1 MTRRSAWLFPGQG
14 AQRRGMGREL
24 FDRYPDAMAAA
35 DRILGFS
42 VRELCLGDAAER
54 LTDTRYLQP
63 ALFVVNE
70 LTRRAC
76 AAREPAPDYLAGHS
90 LGEYNALLAA
100 DAFDFET
107 GLALVARRGELM
119 GRATGGAM
127 TAVVG
132 PGAARIVD
140 LLAEAGIDDVD
151 LANLN
156 STEQVVLSGPAES
169 LRRAAGAVTAAGAG
183 RCVPLRVSAAFH
195 SRYMADAAREFAAFL
210 AGFELRDPRIPV
222 IANVT
227 ARPYRPGEVGRL
239 LAAQV
244 HSAVRWSES
253 MAHLRSRGVDRVVEQ
268 GPGRVLTGLW
278 DAAVKDAANGSAAKP
293 RPAAGSAPAPAAVA
307 AAPDGAPT
315 AERPAPAG
323 PTPAAPASAG
333 LASAAPASAGLAPAV
348 PAAAA
353 PASAGLAPAVPAAA
367 APASAGLAP
376 AVPAAAAPASAG
388 LAPAVPAAA
397 MPAPAGPTPAAPAAP
412 AAAPAA
418 GAKPSPY
425 GARAGGGTARAVSGP
440 AAGGPIGAAPE
451 RLGSAAFRADYGVRY
466 AYLAGSMYKGIAS
479 TELVARMARA
489 GLLGYFGTGGLRT
502 ERIEAAI
509 ATLRAELG
517 PDGGFGMNLL
527 HALHDP
533 PLEEATV
540 RLFLRHRVR
549 FVEASGFTQPTRAL
563 VLYRLSGAH
572 RDGTGR
578 AVAPNRLL
586 AKVSRPEVATA
597 FMEPAPEALVR
608 GLLAEG
614 LLTAAEAEAGR
625 ALPLAGEVCAEA
637 DSAGHTDAAVA
648 YTLMPATTGLRDR
661 IVAERGYP
669 DGIRVG
675 AAGGLGAPESLAA
688 AFVLGADFVVTGSVN
703 QCTPQAGTSDAVK
716 DLLAQADVQDTGYA
730 PAGDMFEIGARV
742 QVLRRGTLFAARA
755 NKLYQAYRQYDGL
768 EAIDDKLRRTIEDG
782 WFHRE
787 LEQVWKET
795 REYYLRAGRP
805 QEVERAEQD
814 PRHRMALVFRW
825 YFVHSTRM
833 AMRGDPAERVN
844 YQIHTGPAIG
854 AFNRFAAG
862 TALADW
868 RNRHVDAV
876 AEALM
881 AGAARVLQDR
891 FSSLAR

>member
-293 RPAAGSAPAPAAVA
+293 RPAAGSAPAPAAAA
-307 AAPDGAPT
+307 AAPDGAPA
-315 AERPAPAG
+315 AERP
-323 PTPAAPASAG
+323 APASAG
-333 LASAAPASAGLAPAV
+333 LASAAPASAV
-348 PAAAA
+348 P
-353 PASAGLAPAVPAAA
+353 
-367 APASAGLAP
+367 AP

-397 MPAPAGPTPAAPAAP
+397 MPAPAGPMPAAHASAVPAPGARAVP

-768 EAIDDKLRRTIEDG
+768 EAIDAKLRRTIEDG

>member
-169 LRRAAGAVTAAGAG
+169 LRRAAGAVTTAGAG

-333 LASAAPASAGLAPAV
+333 LA
-348 PAAAA
+348 
-353 PASAGLAPAVPAAA
+353 
-367 APASAGLAP
+367 
-376 AVPAAAAPASAG
+376 
-388 LAPAVPAAA
+388 PAVPAAA
-397 MPAPAGPTPAAPAAP
+397 MPAPGGPMPAAHASAVPAPGARAVP

>member
-210 AGFELRDPRIPV
+210 AGFELRDPGIPV

-227 ARPYRPGEVGRL
+227 ARPYGPGEVGRL

-278 DAAVKDAANGSAAKP
+278 DVAMKDAANGSAAQP
-293 RPAAGSAPAPAAVA
+293 RSAAGSAPAPAAAA

-333 LASAAPASAGLAPAV
+333 LAPAVPAPAPAV
-348 PAAAA
+348 PA
-353 PASAGLAPAVPAAA
+353 
-367 APASAGLAP
+367 
-376 AVPAAAAPASAG
+376 
-388 LAPAVPAAA
+388 
-397 MPAPAGPTPAAPAAP
+397 PAAPAVP

-418 GAKPSPY
+418 GAEPSPY
-425 GARAGGGTARAVSGP
+425 GARAGGGTARTVSGP
-440 AAGGPIGAAPE
+440 AAAGPAGVAPE

-608 GLLAEG
+608 GLLADG
-614 LLTAAEAEAGR
+614 LLTAAEAEAGH

-768 EAIDDKLRRTIEDG
+768 DAIDAKLRRTIEDG

>member
-1 MTRRSAWLFPGQG
+1 MTRQSAWLFPGQG

-156 STEQVVLSGPAES
+156 SAEQVVLSGPAES

-253 MAHLRSRGVDRVVEQ
+253 MGHLRSRGVDRVVEQ

-278 DAAVKDAANGSAAKP
+278 DAAVKDAANCSAAEP
-293 RPAAGSAPAPAAVA
+293 RPSAGSAPAPAGAA

-315 AERPAPAG
+315 AGRAAPAVPAPAV
-323 PTPAAPASAG
+323 PATVAP
-333 LASAAPASAGLAPAV
+333 APAV
-348 PAAAA
+348 PAAA
-353 PASAGLAPAVPAAA
+353 
-367 APASAGLAP
+367 
-376 AVPAAAAPASAG
+376 
-388 LAPAVPAAA
+388 
-397 MPAPAGPTPAAPAAP
+397 
-412 AAAPAA
+412 PAA
-418 GAKPSPY
+418 GSEPSPS
-425 GARAGGGTARAVSGP
+425 GARAAGGTATPVSGP
-440 AAGGPIGAAPE
+440 PAAGPIGAAPE

-597 FMEPAPEALVR
+597 FMEPPPQTLVR

-716 DLLAQADVQDTGYA
+716 DLLAQGRRPGHRVRPGRRHVRDRSAGAGAAARHAVRGARQQAVPGVPPVRRPGGDRRQAAADDRGRLVPPRTRTGLEGDPRVL
-730 PAGDMFEIGARV
+730 PAGGPPA
-742 QVLRRGTLFAARA
+742 G
-755 NKLYQAYRQYDGL
+755 G
-768 EAIDDKLRRTIEDG
+768 
-782 WFHRE
+782 
-787 LEQVWKET
+787 
-795 REYYLRAGRP
+795 RAGRAGP
-805 QEVERAEQD
+805 QTPDGAGVPLVLRAQHQD
-814 PRHRMALVFRW
+814 GDARRPRRARQLPDPHRPGDRRVQPLRRRDRARRLAQSPCGRRRRGIDGRRCPGPPRPFLLAGPLNFR
-825 YFVHSTRM
+825 
-833 AMRGDPAERVN
+833 PA
-844 YQIHTGPAIG
+844 Q
-854 AFNRFAAG
+854 
-862 TALADW
+862 
-868 RNRHVDAV
+868 
-876 AEALM
+876 
-881 AGAARVLQDR
+881 
-891 FSSLAR
+891 

>member
-1 MTRRSAWLFPGQG
+1 MQRTAWLFPGQG
-14 AQRRGMGREL
+14 AQRRGMGRDL
-24 FDRYPDAMAAA
+24 FDRYPEAMADA

-42 VRELCLGDAAER
+42 VRELCLDDSGGR

-70 LTRRAC
+70 LTRRAY

-127 TAVVG
+127 TAVIG
-132 PGAARIVD
+132 PGVARIAD
-140 LLAEAGIDDVD
+140 LLAEAGVDDVD

-156 STEQVVLSGPAES
+156 SAEQVVLSGPAES

-195 SRYMADAAREFAAFL
+195 SRHMADAAREFAAFL
-210 AGFELRDPRIPV
+210 DGFELRDPRIPV

-227 ARPYRPGEVGRL
+227 ARPYRPGEVRRL

-253 MAHLRSRGVDRVVEQ
+253 MRHLLAQGVQRVAEQ

-278 DAAVKDAANGSAAKP
+278 DAAVKDAANG
-293 RPAAGSAPAPAAVA
+293 PAPEQQAVAGSASGPAEVGEAA
-307 AAPDGAPT
+307 DG
-315 AERPAPAG
+315 
-323 PTPAAPASAG
+323 
-333 LASAAPASAGLAPAV
+333 ASAAGR
-348 PAAAA
+348 
-353 PASAGLAPAVPAAA
+353 
-367 APASAGLAP
+367 
-376 AVPAAAAPASAG
+376 
-388 LAPAVPAAA
+388 
-397 MPAPAGPTPAAPAAP
+397 AAPAAP

-418 GAKPSPY
+418 LASAPAAVLAPSPSRV
-425 GARAGGGTARAVSGP
+425 GA
-440 AAGGPIGAAPE
+440 AAGSAPVSERSADGMTTLTPE

-509 ATLRAELG
+509 ATLRGELG
-517 PDGGFGMNLL
+517 PDGSFGMNLL

-533 PLEEATV
+533 ELEETTV
-540 RLFLRHRVR
+540 RLFLRHGVR
-549 FVEASGFTQPTRAL
+549 FVEASGFTRPTRAL
-563 VLYRLSGAH
+563 VLYRLSRAH
-572 RDGTGR
+572 RDGAGR

-597 FMEPAPEALVR
+597 FMEPAPEELVR
-608 GLLAEG
+608 SLLADGLLS
-614 LLTAAEAEAGR
+614 AAEAEAGR

-637 DSAGHTDAAVA
+637 DSGGHTDAAVA
-648 YTLMPATTGLRDR
+648 YTLMPAMTGLRDR

-669 DGIRVG
+669 DGIRIG
-675 AAGGLGAPESLAA
+675 AAGGLGAPEGLAA

-703 QCTPQAGTSDAVK
+703 QCTPQAGTSDTVK

-742 QVLRRGTLFAARA
+742 QVLWRGTLFAARA
-755 NKLYQAYRQYDGL
+755 NKLYQVYRQYDGL
-768 EAIDDKLRRTIEDG
+768 ESIDAKLRRTIEEG
-782 WFHRE
+782 WFRRD

-795 REYYLRAGRP
+795 REYYLRVGRP
-805 QEVERAEQD
+805 QEVERAERD
-814 PRHRMALVFRW
+814 PKHRMALVFRW

-881 AGAARVLQDR
+881 AGAAQVLRDR
-891 FSSLAR
+891 FSSLGR

>member
-1 MTRRSAWLFPGQG
+1 M
-14 AQRRGMGREL
+14 
-24 FDRYPDAMAAA
+24 
-35 DRILGFS
+35 
-42 VRELCLGDAAER
+42 
-54 LTDTRYLQP
+54 
-63 ALFVVNE
+63 
-70 LTRRAC
+70 
-76 AAREPAPDYLAGHS
+76 
-90 LGEYNALLAA
+90 
-100 DAFDFET
+100 
-107 GLALVARRGELM
+107 
-119 GRATGGAM
+119 
-127 TAVVG
+127 
-132 PGAARIVD
+132 
-140 LLAEAGIDDVD
+140 
-151 LANLN
+151 
-156 STEQVVLSGPAES
+156 
-169 LRRAAGAVTAAGAG
+169 
-183 RCVPLRVSAAFH
+183 
-195 SRYMADAAREFAAFL
+195 
-210 AGFELRDPRIPV
+210 
-222 IANVT
+222 
-227 ARPYRPGEVGRL
+227 
-239 LAAQV
+239 
-244 HSAVRWSES
+244 
-253 MAHLRSRGVDRVVEQ
+253 
-268 GPGRVLTGLW
+268 
-278 DAAVKDAANGSAAKP
+278 
-293 RPAAGSAPAPAAVA
+293 
-307 AAPDGAPT
+307 
-315 AERPAPAG
+315 
-323 PTPAAPASAG
+323 
-333 LASAAPASAGLAPAV
+333 
-348 PAAAA
+348 
-353 PASAGLAPAVPAAA
+353 
-367 APASAGLAP
+367 
-376 AVPAAAAPASAG
+376 
-388 LAPAVPAAA
+388 
-397 MPAPAGPTPAAPAAP
+397 
-412 AAAPAA
+412 
-418 GAKPSPY
+418 
-425 GARAGGGTARAVSGP
+425 SGP
-440 AAGGPIGAAPE
+440 AAAGLAGVVPE

-608 GLLAEG
+608 GLLADG

-716 DLLAQADVQDTGYA
+716 DLLARADVQDTGYA

-768 EAIDDKLRRTIEDG
+768 EAIDAKLRRTIEDG

>member
-1 MTRRSAWLFPGQG
+1 MRRTAWLFPGQG
-14 AQRRGMGREL
+14 AQRRGMGRDL
-24 FDRYPDAMAAA
+24 FDRYPEAMAAA

-42 VRELCLGDAAER
+42 VRELCLDDSGGR

-70 LTRRAC
+70 LTRRAY

-132 PGAARIVD
+132 PGVARIAG
-140 LLAEAGIDDVD
+140 LLAEAGVDDVD

-156 STEQVVLSGPAES
+156 SAEQVVLSGPVES

-195 SRYMADAAREFAAFL
+195 SRHMADAAREFAAFL
-210 AGFELRDPRIPV
+210 DGFELRDPRIPV

-227 ARPYRPGEVGRL
+227 ARPYRPGEVRRL

-253 MAHLRSRGVDRVVEQ
+253 MRHLLAQGVHQVAEQ

-278 DAAVKDAANGSAAKP
+278 DAAVKEAAVKEAAVKEAAVKDTANGPAPEPQA
-293 RPAAGSAPAPAAVA
+293 AAGSAPGPAEAGEAGEV
-307 AAPDGAPT
+307 PDGAS
-315 AERPAPAG
+315 AAG
-323 PTPAAPASAG
+323 RAAPAVSGSVAAVG
-333 LASAAPASAGLAPAV
+333 LASAVPASAPAAGLAPS
-348 PAAAA
+348 
-353 PASAGLAPAVPAAA
+353 ASASPSPSPSPYPSPSRSGAV
-367 APASAGLAP
+367 AG
-376 AVPAAAAPASAG
+376 
-388 LAPAVPAAA
+388 
-397 MPAPAGPTPAAPAAP
+397 PAAPG
-412 AAAPAA
+412 A
-418 GAKPSPY
+418 GRSAD
-425 GARAGGGTARAVSGP
+425 GMTALT
-440 AAGGPIGAAPE
+440 PE

-509 ATLRAELG
+509 ATLRGELG
-517 PDGGFGMNLL
+517 PDGSFGMNLL

-533 PLEEATV
+533 ELEESTV
-540 RLFLRHRVR
+540 RLFLRHGVR
-549 FVEASGFTQPTRAL
+549 FVEASGFTRPTRAL
-563 VLYRLSGAH
+563 VLYRLSRAH
-572 RDGTGR
+572 RDGAGR

-608 GLLAEG
+608 SLLDDGLLS
-614 LLTAAEAEAGR
+614 AAEAEAGR

-637 DSAGHTDAAVA
+637 DSGGHTDAAVA
-648 YTLMPATTGLRDR
+648 YTLMPAMTGLRDS

-669 DGIRVG
+669 DGIRIG
-675 AAGGLGAPESLAA
+675 AAGGLGAPEGLAA

-703 QCTPQAGTSDAVK
+703 QCTPQAGTSDTVK

-742 QVLRRGTLFAARA
+742 QVLGRGTLFAARA
-755 NKLYQAYRQYDGL
+755 NKLYQVYRQYDGL
-768 EAIDDKLRRTIEDG
+768 ESIDAKLRRTIEEG
-782 WFHRE
+782 WFRRD

-795 REYYLRAGRP
+795 REYYLRVGRP
-805 QEVERAEQD
+805 QEVERAERD

-881 AGAARVLQDR
+881 AGAAQVLRDR
-891 FSSLAR
+891 FSSLGR

>member
-1 MTRRSAWLFPGQG
+1 MTRQSAWLFPGQG

-24 FDRYPDAMAAA
+24 FDRYPGAMAAA

-70 LTRRAC
+70 LTRRAS
-76 AAREPAPDYLAGHS
+76 ADREPAPDYLAGHS

-253 MAHLRSRGVDRVVEQ
+253 MGHLRSLGVDRVVEQ

-278 DAAVKDAANGSAAKP
+278 DAAVKDAANRSTAEP
-293 RPAAGSAPAPAAVA
+293 RPVAGSTPVPAAAA

-315 AERPAPAG
+315 DGRPAPAV
-323 PTPAAPASAG
+323 P
-333 LASAAPASAGLAPAV
+333 APAV

-353 PASAGLAPAVPAAA
+353 PASAVPVRAVPAAA
-367 APASAGLAP
+367 
-376 AVPAAAAPASAG
+376 
-388 LAPAVPAAA
+388 
-397 MPAPAGPTPAAPAAP
+397 PAG
-412 AAAPAA
+412 
-418 GAKPSPY
+418 GAESSTY
-425 GARAGGGTARAVSGP
+425 GVRAVGGTARPASGPP
-440 AAGGPIGAAPE
+440 AAGPTGVAPE

-517 PDGGFGMNLL
+517 PDGRFGMNLL

-597 FMEPAPEALVR
+597 FMEPPPETLVR

-637 DSAGHTDAAVA
+637 DSAGHTDAAAA

-703 QCTPQAGTSDAVK
+703 QCTPQAGTSEAVK
-716 DLLAQADVQDTGYA
+716 DLLARADVQDTGYA

-755 NKLYQAYRQYDGL
+755 NKLYQVYRQYDGL
-768 EAIDDKLRRTIEDG
+768 EAIDAKLRRTIEDG

-814 PRHRMALVFRW
+814 PGHRMALVFRW
-825 YFVHSTRM
+825 YFVHSTRT

-891 FSSLAR
+891 FSSLAG

>member
-293 RPAAGSAPAPAAVA
+293 RPAAGSASAPAAVA

-333 LASAAPASAGLAPAV
+333 LASAAPASAV
-348 PAAAA
+348 P
-353 PASAGLAPAVPAAA
+353 APAVPAAA

-768 EAIDDKLRRTIEDG
+768 EAIDAKLRRTIEDG

>member
-1 MTRRSAWLFPGQG
+1 MTRQSAWLFPGQG

-70 LTRRAC
+70 LTRRAH

-156 STEQVVLSGPAES
+156 STEQVVLSGPVES

-227 ARPYRPGEVGRL
+227 ARPYGPGEVGRL

-253 MAHLRSRGVDRVVEQ
+253 MGHLRSRGVDRVVEQ

-278 DAAVKDAANGSAAKP
+278 DAAVKDAANCSAAAET
-293 RPAAGSAPAPAAVA
+293 RPAAGSAPAPAAA
-307 AAPDGAPT
+307 AATPDGAPT
-315 AERPAPAG
+315 AGRAASARLAPAVPG
-323 PTPAAPASAG
+323 SAVPGSAVPASAG
-333 LASAAPASAGLAPAV
+333 LASAVPAPAGLAPAV
-348 PAAAA
+348 PA
-353 PASAGLAPAVPAAA
+353 SAGLGPAGLAPVAPAAAVPASTVPAPAVPAPA
-367 APASAGLAP
+367 APA
-376 AVPAAAAPASAG
+376 
-388 LAPAVPAAA
+388 
-397 MPAPAGPTPAAPAAP
+397 PAAPAAP
-412 AAAPAA
+412 AAATAAGSEPSQAGARADGGTATPVSGPPAA
-418 GAKPSPY
+418 GP
-425 GARAGGGTARAVSGP
+425 T
-440 AAGGPIGAAPE
+440 GAAPE

-597 FMEPAPEALVR
+597 FMEPPPETLVR
-608 GLLAEG
+608 ALLAEG

-637 DSAGHTDAAVA
+637 DSAGHSDAAVA

-675 AAGGLGAPESLAA
+675 AAGGLGAPEGLAA

-716 DLLAQADVQDTGYA
+716 DLLAQADIQDTGYA

-768 EAIDDKLRRTIEDG
+768 EEIDAKLRRTIEDG

-825 YFVHSTRM
+825 YFVQSTRM